1 MVLLLGQD
9 AMLKKVREEFNS
21 ELVRV
26 RHTAHCLP
34 LAASDAD
41 KSVEQVEKYQQ
52 DFVSNSAGM
61 RNKLHGLQ
69 KQLDEPPFKM

>member
-34 LAASDAD
+34 LAD

-52 DFVSNSAGM
+52 DFVSNSAVM